1 MWIILLVK
9 TNKQAPYVIYFQPK
23 HRSLP
28 ISHLHYFIF
37 LVWES
42 LFLFVVF
49 LLVVLRL
56 PHCYCCISSSSTEII
71 SLMIFDNPF
80 LGLKWSLRTHSL
92 PTVCLYTYPTLF
104 LSQLSF
110 FWTFFFPTAN
120 GKYLVS
126 ISQITQSFMVSR
138 SSLTDVL
145 LIYFYI
151 LAKKECAK
159 GKKTSNRIHQFEAQ
173 FHNQFDFQLFYYSN

>member
-92 PTVCLYTYPTLF
+92 PTGLPIYLPYTLPITAFFLLNIFFPYSEWEILGQHIPDHTVLHGFEKLTHWCFTNLF
-104 LSQLSF
+104 LHFSQ
-110 FWTFFFPTAN
+110 
-120 GKYLVS
+120 KRMC
-126 ISQITQSFMVSR
+126 QR
-138 SSLTDVL
+138 
-145 LIYFYI
+145 
-151 LAKKECAK
+151 KK
-159 GKKTSNRIHQFEAQ
+159 
-173 FHNQFDFQLFYYSN
+173 DFK